1 MDKSIK
7 SNSFE
12 EKIDVSL
19 SKVYS
24 DMIDKLLKKGIYQSK
39 GEIVREGLRLVFEKN
54 GIRLAD
60 QIRDTR

>member
-1 MDKSIK
+1 MDERRK
-7 SNSFE
+7 SNSFDE
-12 EKIDVSL
+12 TLDISL

-24 DMIDKLLKKGIYQSK
+24 DMLDKLLKKGIYKSK
-39 GEIVREGLRLVFEKN
+39 GEIIREGLRLVFEKN

>member
-1 MDKSIK
+1 MDEKIK
-7 SNSFE
+7 SNSFVE
-12 EKIDVSL
+12 TLDISL

-24 DMIDKLLKKGIYQSK
+24 DMIDKLLKKGIYKSK

>member
-1 MDKSIK
+1 MDESKK
-7 SNSFE
+7 GNSFDDTFD
-12 EKIDVSL
+12 ISL

-24 DMIDKLLKKGIYQSK
+24 DVIDKLMKKGIYKSK

-54 GIRLAD
+54 GIKLAD